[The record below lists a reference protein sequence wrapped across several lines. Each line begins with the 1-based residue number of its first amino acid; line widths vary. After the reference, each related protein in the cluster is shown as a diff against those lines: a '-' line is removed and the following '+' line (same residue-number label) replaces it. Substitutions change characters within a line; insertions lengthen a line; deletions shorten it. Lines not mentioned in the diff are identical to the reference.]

1 MAPIPVSLVGTM
13 AAQLGIAARVDS
25 RKKMI
30 SERLDVDPLTTL
42 ERKAGEVCTL
52 RFPFFVTA

>member
-1 MAPIPVSLVGTM
+1 M